1 MDKYR
6 GISQM
11 ITYHRTNLEGY
22 EDLFKREDEMSMV
35 VEAV

>member
-6 GISQM
+6 GISRM
-11 ITYHRTNLEGY
+11 ITYLEGY